1 MTDEGSRTTHEAT
14 ALHEAGHA
22 VAHVRLLDALGNALI
37 SHISIVPN
45 PDANTL
51 GHMSAED
58 DPCDASVAAATVT
71 VLCAGYAA
79 LVAAGY
85 EDKEARDGAWSDFE
99 RAQELID
106 AWKLDPLE
114 ACMGKAVMLM
124 LEDRNINAVRTVASE
139 VLVKRRLDG
148 DYIHALI
155 LNPAVGSSNATYP
168 VDRRIVSGDNGI
180 TQMELLRRLG
190 NRLETRASA
199 CSQPA
204 RGVVNCRI

>member
-155 LNPAVGSSNATYP
+155 ELSDGEITRDDLANFLYLSATPEERSIFEHEGIVVQDVTY
-168 VDRRIVSGDNGI
+168 RI
-180 TQMELLRRLG
+180 
-190 NRLETRASA
+190 
-199 CSQPA
+199 QPA
-204 RGVVNCRI
+204 AGK